1 MFQLVES
8 VDKLLEIE
16 ESPSKRQERNIVAA
30 LIVAVNVV
38 AIGIYPIYRMITVA
52 IGFKGGVLLSRLY
65 FSLRDTVQNLRD
77 TVQNLVGGK
86 ERQAKVEGKS
96 KNLIEALE
104 ARKLGYPPRFRS
116 PQARIPEPISHSN
129 HGGAPAPRPAVLEPV
144 YMSTREMMSAAGPP
158 SESLS
163 AAIGAKYSGLAPTP
177 TIRYSKISAE
187 MVFKMEREESFRV

>member
-16 ESPSKRQERNIVAA
+16 ESPSKHQERNIVAA

-38 AIGIYPIYRMITVA
+38 AIGIYPIYRMIAMVS
-52 IGFKGGVLLSRLY
+52 GFKGGVFLSRLY

-77 TVQNLVGGK
+77 TVQNLMGGK
-86 ERQAKVEGKS
+86 ESRSHVKFQGKS
-96 KNLIEALE
+96 KNLLE
-104 ARKLGYPPRFRS
+104 ASKLGCP
-116 PQARIPEPISHSN
+116 PEPISHSN
-129 HGGAPAPRPAVLEPV
+129 YGGAPAPRPALLEPV

-177 TIRYSKISAE
+177 PIRYSKISAE
-187 MVFKMEREESFRV
+187 MVYKMGREESFKV

>member
-38 AIGIYPIYRMITVA
+38 AIGIYPIYRMIAVV

-77 TVQNLVGGK
+77 TVQNLVGVK
-86 ERQAKVEGKS
+86 ESRSQAKVQGK
-96 KNLIEALE
+96 
-104 ARKLGYPPRFRS
+104 
-116 PQARIPEPISHSN
+116 
-129 HGGAPAPRPAVLEPV
+129 
-144 YMSTREMMSAAGPP
+144 
-158 SESLS
+158 
-163 AAIGAKYSGLAPTP
+163 
-177 TIRYSKISAE
+177 
-187 MVFKMEREESFRV
+187 